1 MGTLRG
7 GTTIAGFPAIHS
19 GMQEAIF
26 LGNVTIKGYLT
37 LGKASSIRSE
47 YNNAEVINDHAN
59 GNISMS
65 AVGGDLYMGYRNT
78 GIIRLSSNLS
88 SSGGTTVIDTGG
100 KIYYQGENT
109 DTRYV
114 RSGTDSYVY
123 GDTTGTTAY
132 PRIMFKNSGATNVSY
147 FRTPTGGM
155 LPYSTGTSF
164 VGTAAWRFKE
174 MHAVDF
180 YEDGT
185 KLSSKYAS
193 SNHSHSDYVSKSGDR
208 MTGALEISGATNDAS
223 RISVY
228 STSTNPRNGGSIE
241 LLETGPNYGATNSNG
256 FRIRYDGVDNALTI
270 DSSWTT
276 ETRHLTI
283 QRNGNMT
290 VNTAA
295 TFDSN
300 ITGKGN
306 ITATGDISN
315 GYAAFLSGS
324 IRFGSSDEGY
334 MGTNS
339 GGWVFYGNRSAG
351 TYARF
356 HNNGR
361 IEFNGVIAG
370 STAEFDEHF
379 NVQKSGTDTGYWS
392 VLSSSRN
399 VLFRV
404 NYTGTGVSIPQ
415 GGLTVSGG
423 SIEGMMSHSNGYGYI
438 HPFSAASYG
447 ADNSYLRY
455 YYAGSGSSTNTSN
468 RNELRIH
475 TVGSNAVNTRLVID
489 NETVPRISYGTGSP
503 PSTSN
508 FRNGDIYIK
517 Y

>member
-47 YNNAEVINDHAN
+47 YNNAEVINDHNN

-78 GIIRLSSNLS
+78 GIIRLNSNLS
-88 SSGGTTVIDTGG
+88 SSSGTTVIDTGG
-100 KIYYQGENT
+100 KLYYQGENT

-114 RSGTDSYVY
+114 RSGVDSYVY

-155 LPYSTGTSF
+155 LPYSNGTAF
-164 VGTAAWRFKE
+164 VGTTAWRFKE
-174 MHAVDF
+174 MHAVDY

-193 SNHSHSDYVSKSGDR
+193 SSHSHSDYVTKNGDR
-208 MTGALEISGATNDAS
+208 MTGALEISGSTNDAS

-241 LLETGPNYGATNSNG
+241 LLETGPSYGATNSNG
-256 FRIRYDGVDNALTI
+256 FRIRYDGYDNALTV
-270 DSSWTT
+270 DSTYTS

-283 QRNGNMT
+283 KRNGDMT
-290 VNTAA
+290 VHTAA

-300 ITGKGN
+300 ITATGN
-306 ITATGDISN
+306 ITN
-315 GYAAFLSGS
+315 GYASFLSGS
-324 IRFGSSDEGY
+324 IRFGPSNKGY
-334 MGTNS
+334 MGTNNS
-339 GGWVFYGNRSAG
+339 GWVFYGNSVSG

-356 HNNGR
+356 HDNGR
-361 IEFNGVIAG
+361 IEFNGVLAG
-370 STAEFDEHF
+370 SSAEFDEHF
-379 NVQKSGTDTGYWS
+379 NVQKSGTNTGYWS
-392 VLSSSRN
+392 VLSTTRE

-404 NYTGTGVSIPQ
+404 NYTGTGTTIPK
-415 GGLTVSGG
+415 GGLTVSEGH
-423 SIEGMMSHSNGYGYI
+423 IEGRMSHSGNYGYI
-438 HPFSAASYG
+438 HPYSAAAYG
-447 ADNSYLRY
+447 ADNSNLRY
-455 YYAGSGSSTNTSN
+455 FYAGSGTSTTSAN
-468 RNELRIH
+468 RNQLRIS
-475 TVGSNAVNTRLVID
+475 TQGNNAVPTRITMD
-489 NETVPRISYGTGSP
+489 GKTVPVVSYGTGGP
-503 PSTSN
+503 PSTTGY
-508 FRNGDIYIK
+508 RNGDIYIQ